1 MLYVSPVSV
10 PPSEVRQILDQ
21 GAGQHVRQAADG
33 GQPVQHLDDL
43 RIRRCPATGTG
54 IFWGPSGRSQVG
66 VIVERGSRFVQL
78 VALPD
83 RAKTVMASAGN
94 LLVEVLRL
102 GLEQLMEA
110 ELLSRPPDVRR
121 SGSSVETC
129 TCIGCPFGLRNRSCP
144 CAARRARPRSRLW
157 GPVLCAEID
166 QSGLKDGSILR
177 SPPQNR

>member
-33 GQPVQHLDDL
+33 GQPVQHLDDS

-129 TCIGCPFGLRNRSCP
+129 TCIGCPLLAYGTEAVHAP
-144 CAARRARPRSRLW
+144 
-157 GPVLCAEID
+157 PVELDRDLGSGDLC
-166 QSGLKDGSILR
+166 SVRKST
-177 SPPQNR
+177 SPG